1 MPNPAAPPTTVL
13 GANVRA
19 ARQQGGWSIGQLAD
33 MTGASRA
40 SYSDMESGRIT
51 NPGVYTLYKLAV
63 VLGVRLEDLMGVPR
77 VEVTTKG
84 RSRAR
89 RR

>member
-1 MPNPAAPPTTVL
+1 MPKPLAPTTTAL
-13 GANVRA
+13 GANLRA
-19 ARQQGGWSIGQLAD
+19 ARLEAGWNHRELAE
-33 MTGASRA
+33 MTGANQTT
-40 SYSDMESGRIT
+40 YSDVETGRIT

-77 VEVTTKG
+77 VEATTKG